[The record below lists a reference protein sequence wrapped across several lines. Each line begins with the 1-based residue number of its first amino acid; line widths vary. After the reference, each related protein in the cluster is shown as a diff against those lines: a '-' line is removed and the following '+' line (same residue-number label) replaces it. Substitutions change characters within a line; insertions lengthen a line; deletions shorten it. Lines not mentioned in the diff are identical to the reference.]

1 MKSIFKQFRNK
12 TENFL
17 SKMAS
22 SFFKHSKGSMSGVG
36 YGNFLNSRF
45 KTYKDDIE
53 SLIYTYKT
61 ARSTKITQAERI
73 LYDLSRTNGIADR
86 IINLPVNDAFKNGFK
101 IESQQLS
108 QDQKTDLQKII
119 ETKGFVILI
128 KDAISLSRTY
138 GGSAVVVGQGKKT
151 ELGGTASYNDIS
163 FIAIPRYM
171 AMAGKTPQDIETEIR
186 NEIVLRPV
194 LNNEYTT
201 EYEKDNVIFFPG
213 KGNTVDG
220 IIDHYGWGFSVFENI
235 IGALASYTQI
245 IDAINN
251 LIETSNMGIFK
262 ADRLKESINNNENAI
277 GFIRQMLEDVDY
289 QKDFKTY
296 IIDKEDEYDFRSQN
310 FSGLAEIIDTAKF
323 NLSAHVGLPALYLF
337 GQGSSAFGS
346 GEDQIQTYI
355 SYITNEIYKKYEK
368 GILQIIKKVCYLE
381 FGFVPSDL
389 EIMFN
394 SVNTLRSAEETAKQQ
409 LQMQAIENLYTS
421 GVITGDEL
429 RAKIDSI
436 GLFEDA
442 LNIEETTPQSL
453 FEDSK
458 EDLDFNE

>member
-1 MKSIFKQFRNK
+1 M
-12 TENFL
+12 
-17 SKMAS
+17 
-22 SFFKHSKGSMSGVG
+22 
-36 YGNFLNSRF
+36 
-45 KTYKDDIE
+45 
-53 SLIYTYKT
+53 
-61 ARSTKITQAERI
+61 
-73 LYDLSRTNGIADR
+73 
-86 IINLPVNDAFKNGFK
+86 
-101 IESQQLS
+101 
-108 QDQKTDLQKII
+108 
-119 ETKGFVILI
+119 
-128 KDAISLSRTY
+128 
-138 GGSAVVVGQGKKT
+138 
-151 ELGGTASYNDIS
+151 
-163 FIAIPRYM
+163 
-171 AMAGKTPQDIETEIR
+171 
-186 NEIVLRPV
+186 
-194 LNNEYTT
+194 
-201 EYEKDNVIFFPG
+201 
-213 KGNTVDG
+213 
-220 IIDHYGWGFSVFENI
+220 
-235 IGALASYTQI
+235 
-245 IDAINN
+245 
-251 LIETSNMGIFK
+251 
-262 ADRLKESINNNENAI
+262 
-277 GFIRQMLEDVDY
+277 
-289 QKDFKTY
+289 
-296 IIDKEDEYDFRSQN
+296 
-310 FSGLAEIIDTAKF
+310 
-323 NLSAHVGLPALYLF
+323 YLF